1 LGGSSDPHLTIAGVG
16 FPSFWP
22 AMIAKLIVASG
33 KNAGRSIAIKR
44 NKLLIG
50 RAEQC
55 DVRPL
60 SEDVSRRHCAVTVG
74 PAEVWVED
82 LGSRNGTYVNNVRIA
97 ERTRVADGDLIKV
110 GSLELRVSCTV
121 PAPAFNG
128 SEEDVSRLMMADD
141 EPAGMADTTR
151 TLPGDLDGTGD
162 DAGSSSIH
170 AAGPG
175 EPAGETPAGGSSI
188 SGIDAAGKDGSGT
201 GGEADAETSRS
212 SLEALKAANSKPG
225 GLPTAAKKP
234 AADSSRD
241 AAADALRKFFERK

>member
-1 LGGSSDPHLTIAGVG
+1 
-16 FPSFWP
+16 
-22 AMIAKLIVASG
+22 MIAKLIIASG

-82 LGSRNGTYVNNVRIA
+82 LGSRNGTYVNNARIT
-97 ERTRVADGDLIKV
+97 ERTKVSDGDLIKV
-110 GSLELRVSCTV
+110 GSLELRVSCTL

-141 EPAGMADTTR
+141 EPAGMADTTQ
-151 TLPGDLDGTGD
+151 TLAADD
-162 DAGSSSIH
+162 DASGEDPGASSIH
-170 AAGPG
+170 ADKPDGAGADEDP
-175 EPAGETPAGGSSI
+175 SS
-188 SGIDAAGKDGSGT
+188 
-201 GGEADAETSRS
+201 SRS
-212 SLEALKAANSKPG
+212 TLEALKAANSKPG
-225 GLPTAAKKP
+225 GLPQGSKKP

>member
-1 LGGSSDPHLTIAGVG
+1 
-16 FPSFWP
+16 
-22 AMIAKLIVASG
+22 MIAKLIIASG

-82 LGSRNGTYVNNVRIA
+82 LGSRNGTYVNNARIA
-97 ERTRVADGDLIKV
+97 ERTKVSDGDLIKV
-110 GSLELRVSCTV
+110 GSLELRVSCTT
-121 PAPAFNG
+121 PTPAFNG

-141 EPAGMADTTR
+141 EPAGMADTTQ
-151 TLPGDLDGTGD
+151 TLAADGDA
-162 DAGSSSIH
+162 AGEDPAASSSIH
-170 AAGPG
+170 ADVAD
-175 EPAGETPAGGSSI
+175 GSS
-188 SGIDAAGKDGSGT
+188 GA
-201 GGEADAETSRS
+201 EADPGSSRS
-212 SLEALKAANSKPG
+212 AFEALKAANSKPG
-225 GLPTAAKKP
+225 GLPQGSKKP